1 MGNLSIGKRL
11 ALGFGLLLFLA
22 ALMLGTAVWRL
33 QHVDNATHA
42 MMNEPLAKE
51 RLAADIYKNVFSA
64 VRRTSAIVKSS
75 DVSLVEFFAEDTKM
89 SMKASSEA
97 ISALEKL
104 LRTDAEKAAFAKM
117 GEVRTRY
124 VQARDS
130 AVKAKASGDMAQA
143 QQLFESGYQPA
154 ARDYLDA
161 VLALQT
167 LERQQIDATA
177 EELARSNDS
186 GRTML
191 IVLGVLAI
199 SLGSAAAWAITQ
211 SITRPISHALE
222 AARQVA
228 QGNLKRLEHNGAK
241 DEMGQL
247 INALADMQDA
257 LSRVIGGIRDATES
271 ITTASTEIAVGNQ
284 DLSSRT
290 EHTASSLEETASS
303 MEELTGTVNQTAD
316 SARTANQLA
325 SSASASAAK
334 GGEVVSQVV
343 RTMEDINTSSRKIS
357 DIIGVIDGIA
367 FQTNILALNAAVE
380 AARAGEQGRGFAV
393 VASEVRNLAQRSA
406 NAAKEIK
413 SLIVDSTERVESGS
427 RLVSDAGE
435 TMQEIMASVQRVAD
449 IIGEISCAA
458 TEQSDGIRQVN
469 VAVNQLDQ
477 MTQQNAALVEQSA
490 AAAESLKEQARK
502 LNDVVGVF
510 RLA

>member
-11 ALGFGLLLFLA
+11 ALGFGLLLLLA

-51 RLAADIYKNVFSA
+51 RLAGDVYRNVFAA
-64 VRRTSAIVKSS
+64 VRRTSAIVKST
-75 DVSLVEFFAEDTKM
+75 DASLTDFFADDTKM
-89 SMKASSEA
+89 TTKASTEA
-97 ISALEKL
+97 QAALEKL
-104 LRTDAEKAAFAKM
+104 LRTDEERAAFAKM
-117 GEVRTRY
+117 GEVRARY
-124 VQARDS
+124 IQARDS
-130 AVKAKASGDMAQA
+130 AVKAKASGDTLEATRI
-143 QQLFESGYQPA
+143 FESAYQPT
-154 ARDYLDA
+154 AREYLDV
-161 VLALQT
+161 VLAFQT
-167 LERQQIDATA
+167 LERQQIDVMAK
-177 EELARSNDS
+177 ELSASNDA
-186 GRTML
+186 GRLML
-191 IVLGVLAI
+191 ILLGVLAI
-199 SLGSAAAWAITQ
+199 ALGAGAAWFITRSITQ
-211 SITRPISHALE
+211 PLAHALE

-228 QGNLKRLEHNGAK
+228 QGNLKRLEHDGAK

-247 INALADMQDA
+247 INALAEMQDA

-303 MEELTGTVNQTAD
+303 MEQLTGTVNQTAD

-325 SSASASAAK
+325 SSASTSAAK

-343 RTMEDINTSSRKIS
+343 RTMEEINTSSRKIS

-413 SLIVDSTERVESGS
+413 TLIVASTERVESGS

-502 LNDVVGVF
+502 LTDVVGVF

>member
-1 MGNLSIGKRL
+1 MGRFTIGKRL
-11 ALGFGLLLFLA
+11 ALGFGLLLLLS

-33 QHVDNATHA
+33 QSADDATHA
-42 MMNEPLAKE
+42 IMREPLAKE
-51 RLAADIYKNVFSA
+51 RLAADVYRLVYMA
-64 VRRTSAIVKSS
+64 VRRTSAIAKSS
-75 DVSLVEFFAEDTKM
+75 DPSLAEFFAEDTAATT
-89 SMKASSEA
+89 KASKEA
-97 ISALEKL
+97 QMALEAL
-104 LRTDAEKAAFAKM
+104 LRTDEEKAAFAKM
-117 GEVRTRY
+117 GEIRAQY
-124 VQARDS
+124 IQARD
-130 AVKAKASGDMAQA
+130 AVVKAKAEGRTDDASR
-143 QQLFESGYQPA
+143 LFDQGYLPVSKH
-154 ARDYLDA
+154 YLDA
-161 VLALQT
+161 VQAFQEMERKSIDVMAKDLA
-167 LERQQIDATA
+167 E
-177 EELARSNDS
+177 SNDA
-186 GRTML
+186 GRLML
-191 IVLGVLAI
+191 VL
-199 SLGSAAAWAITQ
+199 LGLLSIGMGAAAAWLITR
-211 SITRPISHALE
+211 SITRPIGHALE

-228 QGNLKRLEHNGAK
+228 AGNLKRLEHDGGQ

-247 INALADMQDA
+247 INALADMQDS
-257 LSRVIGGIRDATES
+257 LSQVIGGIRGATES

-290 EHTASSLEETASS
+290 EQTASNLEQTASS
-303 MEELTGTVNQTAD
+303 MEELTGTLNQTAD

-325 SSASASAAK
+325 SSATTSAAK
-334 GGEVVSQVV
+334 GGEVVAQVV
-343 RTMEDINTSSRKIS
+343 RTMEDINQSSRKIG

-393 VASEVRNLAQRSA
+393 VASEVRSLAQRSA

-413 SLIVDSTERVESGS
+413 SLIADSTERVESGS
-427 RLVSDAGE
+427 RLVSNAGE

-469 VAVNQLDQ
+469 TAVNQLDQ